1 MAIVLRLDRMMAD
14 RKVSLGELAEKVGIA
29 DGNLS
34 KLKNGK
40 VSGVRFKT
48 LNAICKEL
56 DCRRRRRRLILPSPF
71 PRFLLPWRRCTRREG
86 RPMRMLLVEDD
97 AAIVASLTDLL
108 RSEGYETR
116 CADGQDAAV
125 ELLRSERFDL
135 ALVDVALAQGNGFA
149 VCAAAKACDPAPAVI
164 FLTASDDEFST
175 VAGLD
180 MGADDYI
187 AKPFRARELLSRI
200 RSVLRRTN
208 AASSLL
214 RLGDVEIDA
223 GTACVRK
230 AGRDLALTALEYRL
244 LLLFAQSR
252 GKLVTREHVRNAI
265 WDSAGE
271 YVSDN
276 TLSVYVKR
284 LRDKVEDDPAEP
296 RLILTVR
303 GLGYRT
309 GA

>member
-1 MAIVLRLDRMMAD
+1 
-14 RKVSLGELAEKVGIA
+14 
-29 DGNLS
+29 
-34 KLKNGK
+34 
-40 VSGVRFKT
+40 
-48 LNAICKEL
+48 
-56 DCRRRRRRLILPSPF
+56 
-71 PRFLLPWRRCTRREG
+71 
-86 RPMRMLLVEDD
+86 MRMLLVEDD
-97 AAIVASLTDLL
+97 AAIVASLMDLL

-187 AKPFRARELLSRI
+187 AKPFRARELISRI
-200 RSVLRRTN
+200 RGALRRTSS
-208 AASSLL
+208 ASNVLTV
-214 RLGDVEIDA
+214 GDVRLDVA
-223 GTACVRK
+223 SAAVTK
-230 AGRDLALTALEYRL
+230 DGREVFLSALEYRL
-244 LLLFAQSR
+244 LLYFLQHK
-252 GKLVTREHVRNAI
+252 GKLVTRENLRDAI

-276 TLSVYVKR
+276 ALNVYVKR
-284 LRDKVEDDPAEP
+284 LREKVETDPAEP
-296 RLILTVR
+296 ELIVTVR
-303 GLGYRT
+303 GLGYKV
-309 GA
+309 GE

>member
-48 LNAICKEL
+48 
-56 DCRRRRRRLILPSPF
+56 
-71 PRFLLPWRRCTRREG
+71 
-86 RPMRMLLVEDD
+86 
-97 AAIVASLTDLL
+97 
-108 RSEGYETR
+108 
-116 CADGQDAAV
+116 
-125 ELLRSERFDL
+125 
-135 ALVDVALAQGNGFA
+135 
-149 VCAAAKACDPAPAVI
+149 
-164 FLTASDDEFST
+164 
-175 VAGLD
+175 
-180 MGADDYI
+180 
-187 AKPFRARELLSRI
+187 
-200 RSVLRRTN
+200 
-208 AASSLL
+208 
-214 RLGDVEIDA
+214 
-223 GTACVRK
+223 
-230 AGRDLALTALEYRL
+230 
-244 LLLFAQSR
+244 
-252 GKLVTREHVRNAI
+252 RNAI